1 MLLIRA
7 IVCDI
12 DGTITNAKKQVQPLA
27 MTSLRKVQNQ
37 GTPVMIASGNVLPVA
52 LGLSSFIGTKG
63 PIIAENG
70 GLVSYQERIYILQSM
85 ELPLLAWTYLKER
98 MPEAERLFTD
108 TWRETEVALRRSLDL
123 DRVRSILRDCP
134 VLIEATGF
142 AIHIMEPGH
151 SKLKGIK
158 KACELIGVDVSE
170 VAAFGD
176 ADNDVEMLSGVG
188 FGVAVGNASARA
200 KAAAHYVAERNHARG
215 VQEGLKHLGLL

>member
-7 IVCDI
+7 VVFDI
-12 DGTITNAKKQVQPLA
+12 DGTITNDKKQLQPLA
-27 MTSLRKVQNQ
+27 MTSLRRLQNQ
-37 GTPVMIASGNVLPVA
+37 GIPVMIASGNVLPVA
-52 LGLSSFIGTKG
+52 MGLSSLVGTRG

-70 GLVSYQERIYILQSM
+70 GLVCYQERIYKLQSM
-85 ELPLLAWTYLKER
+85 ELPLQAWAYLKER

-108 TWRETEVALRRSLDL
+108 NWRQTEVALRRSLDL
-123 DRVRSILRDCP
+123 ERVRAILKDFP
-134 VLIEATGF
+134 VQIEATGF

-151 SKLKGIK
+151 SKLKGIR

-188 FGVAVGNASARA
+188 FGIAVGNASARA
-200 KAAAHYVAERNHARG
+200 KAAAHYVAERKHARG
-215 VQEGLKHLGLL
+215 VQEGLRYLGLL

>member
-7 IVCDI
+7 VVFDI
-12 DGTITNAKKQVQPLA
+12 DGTITNDKKQLQPLA
-27 MTSLRKVQNQ
+27 MTSLRRLQNQ
-37 GTPVMIASGNVLPVA
+37 GIPVMIASGNVLPVA
-52 LGLSSFIGTKG
+52 MGLSSLVGTKG

-70 GLVSYQERIYILQSM
+70 GLVCYQERIFKLQSL
-85 ELPLLAWTYLKER
+85 ELPLQAWAYLKER

-108 TWRETEVALRRSLDL
+108 NWRQTEVALRRSLDL
-123 DRVRSILRDCP
+123 ERVRAILKDFP
-134 VLIEATGF
+134 VQIEATGF

-151 SKLKGIK
+151 SKLKGIR

-188 FGVAVGNASARA
+188 FGIAVGNASARA
-200 KAAAHYVAERNHARG
+200 KAAAHYVAEHKHARG
-215 VQEGLKHLGLL
+215 VQEGLRYLGLL